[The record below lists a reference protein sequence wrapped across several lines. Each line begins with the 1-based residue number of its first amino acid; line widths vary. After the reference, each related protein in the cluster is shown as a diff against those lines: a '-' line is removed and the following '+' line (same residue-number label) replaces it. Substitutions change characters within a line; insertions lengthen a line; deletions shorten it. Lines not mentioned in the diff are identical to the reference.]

1 MVRYEGPLEHP
12 ALAIRRV
19 LEALGL
25 AITPG
30 RLERAVRFSSF
41 SELSGQERRGGFSER
56 PVHSGNFFRQ
66 GISGSW
72 PTALRRS
79 QIERLSNAHGNV
91 MRELGASLHSTMRGG
106 PIGHQAKCRRGSV
119 EPQTEIKSA
128 WK

>member
-41 SELSGQERRGGFSER
+41 SKLSGQERRGGFSER

-79 QIERLSNAHGNV
+79 QIERLSKAHGNV
-91 MRELGASLHSTMRGG
+91 MRELEHLYTRRCGADPNKAIRRSLAEALLSHK
-106 PIGHQAKCRRGSV
+106 PK
-119 EPQTEIKSA
+119 
-128 WK
+128 